1 MRAGSTPAPTSRSSS
16 SIFSSTDSEF
26 ASEFVPNTASP
37 TFCDRSQ
44 RHWRTKRSGS
54 GERSALKGVT
64 TGDRTPVIR
73 WVSFMRD
80 DYRQSCVQGGRCA
93 PCPHPTLKID
103 NARYVVTVDPQ
114 RRIIQDG
121 GVLIENGRIRQ
132 VGKAAELAGARADRV
147 IDARHL
153 VVTPGFVNG
162 HMHISYAHAVRGI
175 FPDDVGSPLPTVF
188 KLQMAMTEEEEHA
201 TSLLGIVELLKNGTV
216 CFVDPGSTKFPDAC
230 LQAYEDAGIR
240 VIMGDVR
247 DRSAGAVPAA
257 ALRTAEAVEPHGG
270 VSEEVARAAQR
281 PAARV
286 GHAVLAWR
294 RAAPTCCR
302 RSSALADEHGT
313 SLTLHHGSG
322 AKARQDYQDRLQS
335 RQPDAVPRVARRARP
350 QRRARPRARHR
361 RRRDRR
367 MARTGTTA
375 AMCPVTAAKGARGV
389 GEHGRLPELLAR
401 GVKVALGCDSPNNSN
416 HLDIVRALNMAA
428 IQYKDARQDM
438 KQIPAETAL
447 ELATLTGA
455 QALGVGDEIGSLEP
469 GKKADLVL
477 FDTQR
482 PEWQAMFNPINNL
495 VYNADGR
502 SIHTVIVDGRVV
514 VDAYRQT
521 FVDEPRL
528 YAKVQEIGEKLL
540 ARTGVTLPRSRW
552 PIV

>member
-1 MRAGSTPAPTSRSSS
+1 MAAMPS
-16 SIFSSTDSEF
+16 
-26 ASEFVPNTASP
+26 
-37 TFCDRSQ
+37 
-44 RHWRTKRSGS
+44 
-54 GERSALKGVT
+54 
-64 TGDRTPVIR
+64 
-73 WVSFMRD
+73 
-80 DYRQSCVQGGRCA
+80 
-93 PCPHPTLKID
+93 LKID

-114 RRIIQDG
+114 RRIIRDASI
-121 GVLIENGRIRQ
+121 LIEDGRISR
-132 VGKAAELAGARADRV
+132 VGKASELAAARAERV
-147 IDARHL
+147 IDARQF

-175 FPDDVGSPLPTVF
+175 FPDDAGSPLNHVF
-188 KLQMAMTEEEEHA
+188 TLQMAMTEEEEYA

-230 LQAYEDAGIR
+230 LQAYEDSGIR
-240 VIMGDVR
+240 VLMGDCVSDR
-247 DRSAGAVPAA
+247 DAPFPLPRYSAS
-257 ALRTAEAVEPHGG
+257 EAVDRTGAFLKKWHGRLNG
-270 VSEEVARAAQR
+270 RLRAWAM
-281 PAARV
+281 PFSAE
-286 GHAVLAWR
+286 
-294 RAAPTCCR
+294 TC
-302 RSSALADEHGT
+302 SADLLRGLKRLADEHRT
-313 SLTLHHGSG
+313 SLTLHHNSG
-322 AKARQDYQDRLQS
+322 AKARADYQKQGAPSPTQYLEGIGLLGPNVVLAHVLGVDNAEM
-335 RQPDAVPRVARRARP
+335 DA
-350 QRRARPRARHR
+350 
-361 RRRDRR
+361 

-375 AMCPVTAAKGARGV
+375 AMCPVTAAKGGRGV

-482 PEWQAMFNPINNL
+482 PEWQTLFNPINNL

-514 VDAYRQT
+514 VDAYRQS
-521 FVDEPRL
+521 FVDEARL
-528 YAKVQEIGEKLL
+528 FSQVQEMGEKLL
-540 ARTGVTLPRSRW
+540 ARTGVSFPRSRW

>member
-1 MRAGSTPAPTSRSSS
+1 MPAMPS
-16 SIFSSTDSEF
+16 
-26 ASEFVPNTASP
+26 
-37 TFCDRSQ
+37 
-44 RHWRTKRSGS
+44 
-54 GERSALKGVT
+54 
-64 TGDRTPVIR
+64 
-73 WVSFMRD
+73 
-80 DYRQSCVQGGRCA
+80 
-93 PCPHPTLKID
+93 LKID
-103 NARYVVTVDPQ
+103 HARYIVTLDPQ

-121 GVLIENGRIRQ
+121 SLLIEDGRIRQ
-132 VGKAAELAGARADRV
+132 VGRAAELAPAGADRV
-147 IDARHL
+147 IDARHM

-216 CFVDPGSTKFPDAC
+216 CFVDPGSTKYPDAC

-240 VIMGDVR
+240 VILGDCVTDQAASFPLPR
-247 DRSAGAVPAA
+247 YETAQAVS
-257 ALRTAEAVEPHGG
+257 RTAAFLKTWHG
-270 VSEEVARAAQR
+270 
-281 PAARV
+281 
-286 GHAVLAWR
+286 
-294 RAAPTCCR
+294 
-302 RSSALADEHGT
+302 RSSGRLRAWAMPFSPETCSADLLRALKRLADEHRT
-313 SLTLHHGSG
+313 SLTLHHNSG
-322 AKARQDYQDRLQS
+322 A
-335 RQPDAVPRVARRARP
+335 RAREEYRKRQSP
-350 QRRARPRARHR
+350 SPTQYLESIGVLGPNVVLAHVLGLDDAEM
-361 RRRDRR
+361 DC

-375 AMCPVTAAKGARGV
+375 AMCPVTAAKGGRGV

-401 GVKVALGCDSPNNSN
+401 GIKVAIGCDSPNNSN

-455 QALGVGDEIGSLEP
+455 QALGVGDEIGSLEV
-469 GKKADLVL
+469 GRKADLVL
-477 FDTQR
+477 FDTER

-528 YAKVQEIGEKLL
+528 YSKVQEIGERLL
-540 ARTGVTLPRSRW
+540 ARTGVSLPRSRW